1 MTGKAML
8 GFLKFEFTMFRRN
21 FVTAFFLLLFPTMML
36 LIFGSIYGNEPNEV
50 YGGFGSVDMF
60 VPAYSGIV
68 IAVTGLMNIPLTL
81 CEYREKGIFK
91 RYRATP
97 TKPSYVIYSQLII
110 NALMTTLG
118 MCILIAVGKIVYHIQ
133 ISENLLQC
141 TLIFVVSTL
150 SIFSIGFFIGGIA
163 PNMKAANSIAYLVF
177 FPMLFLSGATI
188 PFEILPSSVQNVAKF
203 LPLTHTVSSMK
214 AIWNGAQLQ
223 EHAKSILILI
233 VFAIIFAILSKI
245 TFKWEH

>member
-1 MTGKAML
+1 MKEQAMR
-8 GFLKFEFTMFRRN
+8 GFLRFEFKMFRRN
-21 FVTAFFLLLFPTMML
+21 YVTAFFLLIFPTTML
-36 LIFGSIYGNEPNEV
+36 LIFGSIYGNEPNAL

-81 CEYREKGIFK
+81 CEYREKEIFK

-97 TKPSYVIYSQLII
+97 AKPSFVICSHLLI
-110 NALMTTLG
+110 NALMTTIG
-118 MCILIAVGKIVYHIQ
+118 MGILILVGSAVYHIRVTN
-133 ISENLLQC
+133 NLAQC
-141 TLIFVVSTL
+141 FLVFLVSIL

-188 PFEILPSSVQNVAKF
+188 PYEILPSSVQKIAKL
-203 LPLTHTVSSMK
+203 LPLSYTVSTMK
-214 AIWNGAQLQ
+214 SIWNGSTLQ
-223 EHAKSILILI
+223 DNVIPLIILSG
-233 VFAIIFAILSKI
+233 FAIIFLILCRI
-245 TFKWEH
+245 TFKWEK